1 MHVFKSPYMLFPGR
15 CLKQRSLLLKIS
27 GIISTYMN
35 DQIYDGKNFH
45 EIQDRNAHQSRG
57 NLVAEHSQPKVN
69 RKENIYF

>member
-1 MHVFKSPYMLFPGR
+1 
-15 CLKQRSLLLKIS
+15 
-27 GIISTYMN
+27 MN